1 MIRTIVADDQHLV
14 RSGFR
19 LLLDSEDDIE
29 VVAEAA
35 DGAEAAALA
44 ERLQPDVVLM
54 DIRMPHVDGL
64 EATRRIV
71 SRCPERIRVLI
82 VTTYEE
88 DAYVYEAIQA
98 GASGFVLKDIAP
110 PDLLQAVRVIAAGD
124 ALLAPS
130 VTRRLIAEFARRP
143 AMSRR
148 DDDRLA
154 VLTQREREV
163 LALVGQGLSN
173 EEIADCL
180 TISPATAR
188 THVSRSI
195 TKLSVRDRAQLVVVA
210 YQTGL
215 TTTDGHPFT

>member
-71 SRCPERIRVLI
+71 SRCPGDVRVLV

-88 DAYVYEAIQA
+88 DEYVYDAIQA

-110 PDLLQAVRVIAAGD
+110 PDLLQAVRVIASGD

-143 AMSRR
+143 ATTRP
-148 DDDRLA
+148 DDDRLS
-154 VLTQREREV
+154 VITDREREV
-163 LALVGQGLSN
+163 VALVAQGLSN
-173 EEIADCL
+173 DEISDRL

-188 THVSRSI
+188 THVSRAI
-195 TKLSVRDRAQLVVVA
+195 TKLGVRDRAQLVVLA

-215 TTTDGHPFT
+215 ARIDRTPPL